1 RESVVDCVAGPCE
14 WQVKNPSVS
23 DALNLWRNAWEARDF
38 DSYIAMYADSFEPQ
52 RFSDRE
58 TWMQDRKSK
67 LENAANLEIVLE
79 NIRIEVKVDDAIV
92 RFKQIYKSAKFSDTV
107 NKVLHL
113 RNIEGKW
120 LIIKELAQ

>member
-1 RESVVDCVAGPCE
+1 M
-14 WQVKNPSVS
+14 N

-52 RFSDRE
+52 RFPDRDI
-58 TWMQDRKSK
+58 WMQDRKAK
-67 LENAANLEIVLE
+67 LENAGALEIMLE
-79 NIRIEVKVDDAIV
+79 NIRIEAKVDDAIV

-120 LIIKELAQ
+120 LITKELVK